1 MKSFLSR
8 DLKGPLA
15 SMTSERYL
23 RARRLLAACMCALIV
38 LALTETLLAQNG
50 IAAPNQPTVPEATLP
65 TTIVELQP
73 FRQTSSNL
81 IASSDG
87 VPGTAT
93 LVNLN
98 PTINA
103 WYLLKVL
110 WQDGSHSSYHLE
122 NPQPRSQSVV
132 LDPQYPEG
140 VQLLEGSVRH
150 PCKLFGSGTDNPLAE
165 ASKSH
170 LPYASL
176 CEGRLYLRNAVKGH
190 LTRLEAETEFVRTQV
205 WGGEKVTVVFH
216 HLLEDSHRQTAKLHS
231 AADQGGDTTVGTV
244 APENAPL
251 PALIDAK
258 YADRVLTP
266 SGLGVALER
275 VHGEMRPG
283 AWYSASDNPGVY
295 VSVIEPLLIDTTILE
310 SHRATVNVLDS
321 VEASSLCY
329 LVAFDL
335 ERFDL
340 GYARGTE
347 HPSVEWSEHIQPQ
360 MRDPKLPGPD
370 GIGTIAPLVSTGLVS
385 PRLAPI
391 TVATFAG
398 GYKRIHGA
406 FKYGGLATINHG
418 SHYGFVEN
426 GVVLSKLQPGLA
438 TVFVLDDGSVQ
449 MKSWETQDDHLLAR
463 IRYARQN
470 GVPLVEFDDG
480 SRSSSPGR
488 LVNQWGPG
496 NWSGSEDMKL
506 RTLRAGLALQS
517 SANKHFLIYAVF
529 SDATP
534 SAMARVFQAY
544 RCRYGMHLDMNALEH
559 SYFALYRRTGSQLFV
574 NHLIDGMSE
583 VDKTATGEMVPRFL
597 GYPDNRDFFFLTRRS
612 Q

>member
-1 MKSFLSR
+1 
-8 DLKGPLA
+8 
-15 SMTSERYL
+15 MTREHYL
-23 RARRLLAACMCALIV
+23 HTRRLLAACTCGLIAL
-38 LALTETLLAQNG
+38 APTQTLLAPNG
-50 IAAPNQPTVPEATLP
+50 IAAGRGAPNQPLVPEATLP

-73 FRQTSSNL
+73 FRQTSSNR
-81 IASSDG
+81 IASSSG

-93 LVNLN
+93 LINLN

-110 WQDGSHSSYHLE
+110 WQDGSQYSYHLE

-132 LDPQYPEG
+132 LDPQYPVG

-150 PCKLFGSGTDNPLAE
+150 PCKLFGSETDSPLGE

-176 CEGRLYLRNAVKGH
+176 CEGKLYLRNAVKGH
-190 LTRLEAETEFVRTQV
+190 LTRLEAEAEFVRTQV
-205 WGGEKVTVVFH
+205 WGGEKVTVIFH
-216 HLLEDSHRQTAKLHS
+216 HLLAESHRQTAQLHS
-231 AADQGGDTTVGTV
+231 AADPGDTTVGTE
-244 APENAPL
+244 AAENAPL

-266 SGLGVALER
+266 SGLGLTLEH
-275 VHGEMRPG
+275 VHGEMRLG
-283 AWYSASDNPGVY
+283 AWYSATDNPGVY
-295 VSVIEPLLIDTTILE
+295 VSVIEPQSIDTTILE
-310 SHRATVNVLDS
+310 RDRATVNTLDS

-347 HPSVEWSEHIQPQ
+347 HPSVDWSEHIQTQ

-370 GIGTIAPLVSTGLVS
+370 GIGTVAPSISTGLVS
-385 PRLAPI
+385 PRVAPI
-391 TVATFAG
+391 TVATFAAG
-398 GYKRIHGA
+398 FKRMHGA
-406 FKYGGLATINHG
+406 FKYGELATVNHG

-426 GVVLSKLQPGLA
+426 GVVFSKLQPGLA
-438 TVFVLDDGSVQ
+438 TVFVLDDGSVK
-449 MKSWETQDDHLLAR
+449 MKSWETQDEHLLAR
-463 IRYARQN
+463 VRYARQN
-470 GVPLVEFDDG
+470 GIPLVELDEA
-480 SRSSSPGR
+480 SHSSVPGR

-496 NWSGSEDMKL
+496 NWSGSEEMKL

-517 SANKHFLIYAVF
+517 SANKHFLIYALF

-559 SYFALYRRTGSQLFV
+559 SYFALYRRTGSQLLV
-574 NHLIDGMSE
+574 DHLIDGMSE
-583 VDKTATGEMVPRFL
+583 VDKTATGETVPRFL
-597 GYPDNRDFFFLTRRS
+597 GYPDNRDFFFVTRRS